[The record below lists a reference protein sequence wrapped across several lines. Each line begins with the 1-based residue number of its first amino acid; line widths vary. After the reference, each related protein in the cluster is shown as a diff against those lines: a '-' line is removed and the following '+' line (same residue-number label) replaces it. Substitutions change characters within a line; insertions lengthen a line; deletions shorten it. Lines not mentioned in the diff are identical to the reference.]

1 MTSNSISE
9 NAVSFY
15 ASGGHAHD
23 GITSSLIKTNSYSIY
38 DFNPSFIGDN
48 PERRRAQVNNY
59 NSFKQLVVNT
69 INSTVLEPAGIVL
82 QDNIINSR
90 NIISGSITAIE
101 IAANT
106 IVADNIAAG
115 AVTANELSANLVLVN
130 NVIRS
135 NNFDGNIAGNGS
147 ILTSGTTGWA
157 IAGDGTAVFDSSYI
171 RGTIIAGAVST
182 PGVDILANGAIVS
195 NNFSVTSDGVLSATG
210 ASISGAITATSG
222 TIAGWDITG
231 DNLTSGGGYAGNMII
246 GPGYGDNN
254 TGAVFISAPSGA
266 PGVDSEVYHDGYSSF
281 YADRITSSNTVV
293 KDLQVTSGG
302 IYYQYGHQSF
312 EFSYDDAAGLLYAYI
327 DGVPYCITE
336 CASTPTPVP
345 VAPTPVAP
353 TPVAPTPVA
362 PTPVAPTPVAPTP
375 VPVVVNRICTP
386 ASIGFNGCE
395 TVGQC
400 IPGGT
405 GPVC

>member
-1 MTSNSISE
+1 MVSE
-9 NAVSFY
+9 NTIFFY
-15 ASGGHAHD
+15 SGRGGHSHD
-23 GITSSLIKTNSYSIY
+23 GENS
-38 DFNPSFIGDN
+38 SFIDTSKYSLFDFSWGLLGD
-48 PERRRAQVNNY
+48 PDRQASQDRNY
-59 NSFKQLVVNT
+59 NSFKDFIINTVNQS
-69 INSTVLEPAGIVL
+69 ILNPAGLVL
-82 QDNIINSR
+82 QPGIVNGTAHIVSR
-90 NIISGSITAIE
+90 SLTTE
-101 IAANT
+101 LIAANAITANEISAGT
-106 IVADNIAAG
+106 I
-115 AVTANELSANLVLVN
+115 TANELAANIVLVN

-135 NNFDGNIAGNGS
+135 NTFDGNIAANGS
-147 ILTSGTTGWA
+147 ILTAGTTGWA
-157 IAGDGTAVFDSSYI
+157 ISGDGTAVFDSSYI

-195 NNFSVTSDGVLSATG
+195 NNFVVSADGIVQAAG
-210 ASISGAITATSG
+210 AIIGGTITATSG
-222 TIAGWDITG
+222 SIAGWDITG

-246 GPGYGDNN
+246 GPGYGVAN

-266 PGVDSEVYHDGYSSF
+266 PGVDSEVYHDGYGSF
-281 YADRITSSNTVV
+281 YLDRITSSNTII

-302 IYYQYGHQSF
+302 IYYQYGFQSF
-312 EFSYDDAAGLLYAYI
+312 EFAYDSGAGLLYAYI

-375 VPVVVNRICTP
+375 VAPTPVVVNRICTP

-395 TVGQC
+395 SVGQC
-400 IPGGT
+400 LPGGT
-405 GPVC
+405 GPEC